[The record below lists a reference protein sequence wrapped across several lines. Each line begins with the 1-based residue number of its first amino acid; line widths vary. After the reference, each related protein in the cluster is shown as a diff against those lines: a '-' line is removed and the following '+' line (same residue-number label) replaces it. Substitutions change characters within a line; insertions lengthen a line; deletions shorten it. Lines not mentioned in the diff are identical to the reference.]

1 MKTLLIM
8 RHAKTQPDA
17 PNGDHARELTGR
29 GRRDATTIGLYISSL
44 VGTPDAIV
52 TSDATRALE
61 TAELVATSCQFTSP
75 LTVEPGVYGAAAAE
89 LAEIV
94 RQFPDTA
101 ACVLLVGHNPGM
113 HDLIGLLSDA
123 DVPVDHVPTA
133 AVARLEHDSAQWQD
147 FTPGSCRFR
156 EMISPRLLT
165 EQNG

>member
-1 MKTLLIM
+1 
-8 RHAKTQPDA
+8 
-17 PNGDHARELTGR
+17 
-29 GRRDATTIGLYISSL
+29 
-44 VGTPDAIV
+44 
-52 TSDATRALE
+52 
-61 TAELVATSCQFTSP
+61 
-75 LTVEPGVYGAAAAE
+75 
-89 LAEIV
+89 
-94 RQFPDTA
+94 
-101 ACVLLVGHNPGM
+101 M